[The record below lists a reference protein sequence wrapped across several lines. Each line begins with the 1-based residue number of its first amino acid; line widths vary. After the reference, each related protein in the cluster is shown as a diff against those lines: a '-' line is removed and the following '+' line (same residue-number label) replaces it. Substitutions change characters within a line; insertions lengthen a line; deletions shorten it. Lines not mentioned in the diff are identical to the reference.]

1 MSYSLCMEDDI
12 DGLECLVRS
21 LRCSLTT
28 SRFSGPFFEMIL
40 KHLICY
46 GCNAMIIRNKYK
58 AHLLFKILVSGFIHN
73 LGLTYTACTRPLFT
87 HEATDDGLSQSIINV
102 VPTREY

>member
-73 LGLTYTACTRPLFT
+73 LTQHVHDPFSRTRPQTMDFP
-87 HEATDDGLSQSIINV
+87 N
-102 VPTREY
+102 P